1 MKRLL
6 IILSAIFSFAGM
18 QAQYLNNGD
27 VVSISFLANDA
38 RYYLE
43 ASRNG
48 ILTQTYPTDDCL
60 WVLGVDQNG
69 NYTLQDLTTGRYL
82 FVNFIDPS
90 NSQLILAQEP
100 TAFSFNNQG
109 SVANQYMYGHLYYS
123 LYYQP
128 WWTTISM
135 YIDSEWGGSG
145 PYFTSHSW
153 TNNSIYIEK
162 WEQKGAGKPTGH
174 FNPFKIEFTYA
185 KDEAE
190 AEAQARDVTFMIEA
204 TTESYYQC
212 VPRQDEALLRRSTG
226 DIVESQIQIT
236 NVYWASSKDKSSNLD
251 VSKYVAH
258 QDRNR
263 PLMTLSNPATPTQ
276 ASQWQF
282 TITPVGPSPM
292 GLKDKLGTLER
303 WIDYADNVV
312 VEYTYGGGTTQKAE
326 MRVVRKAYHEEELP
340 TISFSINPV
349 TYTFSKEDFIN

>member
-27 VVSISFLANDA
+27 VVSISFLANNA

-48 ILTQTYPTDDCL
+48 ILTQPYPTDDCL
-60 WVLGVDQNG
+60 WVLGVDKNG
-69 NYTLQDLTTGRYL
+69 NYTFQDLTTRQYL
-82 FVNFIDPS
+82 YIKFTDPS

-100 TAFSFNNQG
+100 TAFSFNNQN
-109 SVANQYMYGHLYYS
+109 SVVNQYMHGHLYFS

-153 TNNSIYIEK
+153 TNSSIYIEK

-174 FNPFKIEFTYA
+174 FSPSKIEFTYA
-185 KDEAE
+185 KDEEE
-190 AEAQARDVTFMIEA
+190 AAAQARPVSFEIEA

-226 DIVESQIQIT
+226 DIEASQIRIT
-236 NVYWASSKDKSSNLD
+236 NIYWQSDSVSKSSS
-251 VSKYVAH
+251 VSKLDKNNYVNCPETDGRDVLSRSEYTYNE
-258 QDRNR
+258 QDKK
-263 PLMTLSNPATPTQ
+263 
-276 ASQWQF
+276 WQF
-282 TITPVGPSPM
+282 IITPEGASPM

-326 MRVVRKAYHEEELP
+326 MRVVRKAYHGEELP
-340 TISFSINPV
+340 PLSFSI
-349 TYTFSKEDFIN
+349 TL